1 MPDPDITAMSD
12 TELQRLYWAMKLDT
26 REAVEFTTKI
36 AQELNSRTTNAGSP
50 VEDTGDSE

>member
-26 REAVEFTTKI
+26 REAVEFTTRS
-36 AQELNSRTTNAGSP
+36 AQELSSRTIDAGNAIAA
-50 VEDTGDSE
+50 TGDQE